1 MRLIAIIMVISVL
14 CFIGCETTQKAGE
27 EVGKPI
33 GKSFKSL
40 GGVSDGALEGYMG
53 QESDEDNPYGR

>member
-1 MRLIAIIMVISVL
+1 MKLIALLAAISL
-14 CFIGCETTQKAGE
+14 LIFIGCETTQKAGE
-27 EVGKPI
+27 EVGKPL

-53 QESDEDNPYGR
+53 QESEEDNPYGR